1 MLSFRVK
8 DAAEVAPEA
17 QCTDDAHQGQPAAG
31 MVRGGSLL
39 LAGSVRM
46 LFVHGSNTVRTLPVS
61 LLQPHV
67 FALEQEA
74 LFHQTVA
81 SALDEQRRSPSVGRS
96 LEAGRD
102 VCPAATCRV
111 DSPGGEQ
118 RNGVKR
124 KAEQSRVRLDGLPVE
139 QPERLLCAFALPC
152 YAVRVVV

>member
-8 DAAEVAPEA
+8 DAAEVAPDA
-17 QCTDDAHQGQPAAG
+17 QCASDAHQGQPAAG
-31 MVRGGSLL
+31 MMCGGLL

-46 LFVHGSNTVRTLPVS
+46 LFVHGSNTVRTLFVG
-61 LLQPHV
+61 LLQSHV

-102 VCPAATCRV
+102 VCPAAACRV
-111 DSPGGEQ
+111 DSSGGEQ